1 MKKVMK
7 MTNILKQFSF
17 ELPTRIEYGV
27 GIVSKLADEI
37 KKLGAQKVSIIT
49 DPGIIKAG
57 LLGKIKSILNEER
70 ISYNIFDGVDP
81 NPKDRNVERGA
92 QVVRSF
98 GADAM
103 VAIGGGSVIDC
114 AKAIG
119 VLVSHDGKR
128 IKDFEGK
135 TAVKKPILPFI
146 AIPTTAG
153 TGSEVTFSAVI
164 TDTENNYK
172 MTVRSPFMAAKVAL
186 LDPKLTVTVPPHI
199 TASTGMDAL
208 THAIEAYTVKV
219 SEPVSDALALYA
231 VELITHNLA
240 RAVKGGGDIEARACM
255 LVGSLL
261 AGVAFSHSD
270 VGSVHCMAEALGG
283 MYDAPHGICNA
294 VLLPYVMEYNVEFC
308 IEKYARIAKAMGE
321 TFETSREGAMKAV
334 ERIKKLA
341 TEVGL
346 PSFKSL
352 GVKEEDLEKLAD
364 MAAKN
369 ISTDSNPREMSK
381 EDYLVLFKKALAD

>member
-1 MKKVMK
+1 
-7 MTNILKQFSF
+7 MTNILREFSF

-27 GIVSKLADEI
+27 GVISKLGDELRLL
-37 KKLGAQKVSIIT
+37 KAQKVAIIT

-57 LLGKIKSILNEER
+57 LLDKITSILKEEKLL
-70 ISYNIFDGVDP
+70 YNVFDGVDP

-135 TAVKKPILPFI
+135 TAVKKQILPFI

-231 VELITHNLA
+231 IELISNNLVN
-240 RAVKGGGDIEARACM
+240 AVKNGEDIEARACM

-261 AGVAFSHSD
+261 AGIAFSHSD

-283 MYDAPHGICNA
+283 VYDAPHGICNA

-308 IEKYARIAKAMGE
+308 LEKYSRIAQAMGE
-321 TFETSREGAMKAV
+321 VFYTIEEGAMKAV
-334 ERIKKLA
+334 ERVKELA
-341 TEVGL
+341 VDVGL

-369 ISTDSNPREMSK
+369 ISTESNPREMTK
-381 EDYLVLFKKALAD
+381 EDYLTLFRRAMAD

>member
-1 MKKVMK
+1 
-7 MTNILKQFSF
+7 MTNITEEFSF

-27 GIVSKLADEI
+27 GVASKLGEEVRLL
-37 KKLGAQKVSIIT
+37 KAQKVSLIT

-57 LLGKIKSILNEER
+57 LLDKITSILKEEKLL
-70 ISYNIFDGVDP
+70 YNVFDGVDP

-98 GADAM
+98 EADAM
-103 VAIGGGSVIDC
+103 VAVGGGSVIDC

-146 AIPTTAG
+146 AVPTTAG

-219 SEPVSDALALYA
+219 SEPISDALALYA
-231 VELITHNLA
+231 IELITNNLVN
-240 RAVKGGGDIEARACM
+240 AVKNGENINARACM

-261 AGVAFSHSD
+261 AGMAFSHSD

-283 MYDAPHGICNA
+283 VYDAPHGVCNA
-294 VLLPYVMEYNVEFC
+294 VLLPYVMEYNAEFC
-308 IEKYARIAKAMGE
+308 LERYARIAQAMGE
-321 TFETSREGAMKAV
+321 IFDTMEEGAMKAV
-334 ERIKKLA
+334 ERVKKLSVD
-341 TEVGL
+341 VGL

-352 GVKEEDLEKLAD
+352 RVKEEDLEKLAD

-369 ISTDSNPREMSK
+369 ISTKSNPREMTK
-381 EDYLVLFKKALAD
+381 DDYLTLFKRALAD

>member
-1 MKKVMK
+1 
-7 MTNILKQFSF
+7 MTNILRQFSF

-27 GIVSKLADEI
+27 GVISKLGDELRLL
-37 KKLGAQKVSIIT
+37 KAQKVAIIT

-57 LLGKIKSILNEER
+57 LLDKITSILKEEKLL
-70 ISYNIFDGVDP
+70 YNVFDGVDP

-119 VLVSHDGKR
+119 VLVSHDGMR

-135 TAVKKPILPFI
+135 TAVKKQILPFI

-231 VELITHNLA
+231 IELISNNLVN
-240 RAVKGGGDIEARACM
+240 AVKNGEDIEARACM

-261 AGVAFSHSD
+261 AGIAFSHSD

-283 MYDAPHGICNA
+283 VYDAPHGICNA

-369 ISTDSNPREMSK
+369 ISTESNPREMTK
-381 EDYLVLFKKALAD
+381 EDYLTLFRRAMAD

>member
-1 MKKVMK
+1 
-7 MTNILKQFSF
+7 MTNILRQFSF

-27 GIVSKLADEI
+27 GVISKLGDELRLL
-37 KKLGAQKVSIIT
+37 KAQKVAIIT

-57 LLGKIKSILNEER
+57 LLDKITSILKEEKLL
-70 ISYNIFDGVDP
+70 YNVFDGVDP

-119 VLVSHDGKR
+119 VLVSHDGMR

-135 TAVKKPILPFI
+135 TAVKKQILPFI

-231 VELITHNLA
+231 IELISNNLVN
-240 RAVKGGGDIEARACM
+240 AVKNGEDIEARACM

-261 AGVAFSHSD
+261 AGIAFSHSD

-283 MYDAPHGICNA
+283 VYDAPHGICNA

-308 IEKYARIAKAMGE
+308 LEKYARIAKAMGE

-341 TEVGL
+341 TEVDL

-364 MAAKN
+364 MAAGN
-369 ISTDSNPREMSK
+369 ISTDSNPREMNK
-381 EDYLVLFKKALAD
+381 QDYLILFKKALAD

>member
-1 MKKVMK
+1 
-7 MTNILKQFSF
+7 MTNILRQFSF

-27 GIVSKLADEI
+27 GVISKLGDELRLL
-37 KKLGAQKVSIIT
+37 KAQKVAIIT

-57 LLGKIKSILNEER
+57 LLDKITSILKEEKLL
-70 ISYNIFDGVDP
+70 YNVFDGVDP
-81 NPKDRNVERGA
+81 NPKDQNVERGA

-103 VAIGGGSVIDC
+103 VAISGGSVIDC

-135 TAVKKPILPFI
+135 TAVKKQILPFI

-231 VELITHNLA
+231 IELISNNLVN
-240 RAVKGGGDIEARACM
+240 AVKNGEDIEARACM

-261 AGVAFSHSD
+261 AGIAFSHSD

-283 MYDAPHGICNA
+283 VYDAPHGICNA

-308 IEKYARIAKAMGE
+308 LEKYSRIAQAMGE
-321 TFETSREGAMKAV
+321 VFYTIEEGAMKAV
-334 ERIKKLA
+334 ERVKELA
-341 TEVGL
+341 VDVGL

-369 ISTDSNPREMSK
+369 ISTESNPREMTK
-381 EDYLVLFKKALAD
+381 EDYLTLFRRAMAD

>member
-1 MKKVMK
+1 MK

-27 GIVSKLADEI
+27 GVISKLGNELRLL
-37 KKLGAQKVSIIT
+37 KAQKVAIIT

-57 LLGKIKSILNEER
+57 LLDKITSILKEEKLL
-70 ISYNIFDGVDP
+70 YNVFDGVDP
-81 NPKDRNVERGA
+81 NPKDRNVESGA
-92 QVVRSF
+92 RAVRSF
-98 GADAM
+98 KADAM

-119 VLVSHDGKR
+119 VLVSHGGER
-128 IKDFEGK
+128 IKDFEGRTK
-135 TAVKKPILPFI
+135 VKKLILPFV
-146 AIPTTAG
+146 AVPTTAG

-172 MTVRSPFMAAKVAL
+172 MTVRSPYMAAKVAM
-186 LDPKLTVTVPPHI
+186 LDPELTVTVPPHI

-283 MYDAPHGICNA
+283 MYDAPHGVCNA
-294 VLLPYVMEYNVEFC
+294 VLLPYVMEYNAEFC
-308 IEKYARIAKAMGE
+308 VEKYARIAKAMGE
-321 TFETSREGAMKAV
+321 TFETSQEGAMKAV
-334 ERIKKLA
+334 ERVKKLA
-341 TEVGL
+341 KEVDL

-352 GVKEEDLEKLAD
+352 GVKESDLETLAD
-364 MAAKN
+364 MAARN

>member
-1 MKKVMK
+1 
-7 MTNILKQFSF
+7 MTNILRQFSF

-27 GIVSKLADEI
+27 GVISKLGDELRLL
-37 KKLGAQKVSIIT
+37 KAQKVAIIT

-57 LLGKIKSILNEER
+57 LLDKITSILKEEKLL
-70 ISYNIFDGVDP
+70 YNVFDGVDP

-98 GADAM
+98 DADAM

-135 TAVKKPILPFI
+135 TAVKKQILPFI

-219 SEPVSDALALYA
+219 SEPISDALALYA
-231 VELITHNLA
+231 IELISNNLVN
-240 RAVKGGGDIEARACM
+240 AVKNGEDIEARACM

-261 AGVAFSHSD
+261 AGIAFSHSD

-283 MYDAPHGICNA
+283 VYDAPHGICNA

-308 IEKYARIAKAMGE
+308 LEKYSRIAQAMGE
-321 TFETSREGAMKAV
+321 VFYTIEEGAMKAV
-334 ERIKKLA
+334 ERVKELA
-341 TEVGL
+341 VDVGL

-369 ISTDSNPREMSK
+369 ISTESNPREMTK
-381 EDYLVLFKKALAD
+381 EDYLTLFRRAMAD

>member
-1 MKKVMK
+1 
-7 MTNILKQFSF
+7 MTNILRQFSF

-27 GIVSKLADEI
+27 GVASKLGEEVRLL
-37 KKLGAQKVSIIT
+37 KAQKVSLIT

-57 LLGKIKSILNEER
+57 LLDKITSILKEEKLL
-70 ISYNIFDGVDP
+70 YNVFDGVDP

-98 GADAM
+98 EADAM
-103 VAIGGGSVIDC
+103 VAVGGGSVIDC

-146 AIPTTAG
+146 AVPTTAG

-164 TDTENNYK
+164 TDRENNYK

-219 SEPVSDALALYA
+219 SEPISDALALYA
-231 VELITHNLA
+231 IELITNNLVN
-240 RAVKGGGDIEARACM
+240 AVKNGENINARACM

-261 AGVAFSHSD
+261 AGMAFSHSD

-283 MYDAPHGICNA
+283 VYDAPHGVCNA
-294 VLLPYVMEYNVEFC
+294 VLLPYVMEYNAEFC
-308 IEKYARIAKAMGE
+308 LEKYARIAQAMGE
-321 TFETSREGAMKAV
+321 IFDTMEEGAMKAV
-334 ERIKKLA
+334 ERVKKLSVD
-341 TEVGL
+341 VGL

-369 ISTDSNPREMSK
+369 ISTKSNPREMSK

>member
-1 MKKVMK
+1 
-7 MTNILKQFSF
+7 MTNILRQFSF

-27 GIVSKLADEI
+27 GVISKLGDELRLL
-37 KKLGAQKVSIIT
+37 KAQKVAIIT

-57 LLGKIKSILNEER
+57 LLDKITSILKEEKLL
-70 ISYNIFDGVDP
+70 YNVFDGVDP
-81 NPKDRNVERGA
+81 NPKDRNVESGA

-119 VLVSHDGKR
+119 VLVSHDGMR

-135 TAVKKPILPFI
+135 TAVKKQILPFI

-231 VELITHNLA
+231 IELISNNLVN
-240 RAVKGGGDIEARACM
+240 AVKNGEDIEARACM

-261 AGVAFSHSD
+261 AGIAFSHSD

-283 MYDAPHGICNA
+283 VYDAPHGICNA

-308 IEKYARIAKAMGE
+308 LEKYSRIAQAMGE
-321 TFETSREGAMKAV
+321 VFYTIEEGAMKAV
-334 ERIKKLA
+334 ERVKELA
-341 TEVGL
+341 VDVGL

-369 ISTDSNPREMSK
+369 ISTESNPREMTK
-381 EDYLVLFKKALAD
+381 EDYLTLFRRAMAD

>member
-1 MKKVMK
+1 
-7 MTNILKQFSF
+7 MTNITEEFSF

-27 GIVSKLADEI
+27 GVASKLGEEVRLL
-37 KKLGAQKVSIIT
+37 KAQKVSLIT

-57 LLGKIKSILNEER
+57 LLDKITSILKEEKLL
-70 ISYNIFDGVDP
+70 YNVFDGVDP

-98 GADAM
+98 EADAM
-103 VAIGGGSVIDC
+103 VAVGGGSVIDC

-146 AIPTTAG
+146 AVPTTAG

-164 TDTENNYK
+164 TDRENNYK

-219 SEPVSDALALYA
+219 SEPISDALALYA
-231 VELITHNLA
+231 IELITNNLVN
-240 RAVKGGGDIEARACM
+240 AVKNGENINARACM

-261 AGVAFSHSD
+261 AGMAFSHSD

-283 MYDAPHGICNA
+283 VYDAPHGVCNA
-294 VLLPYVMEYNVEFC
+294 VLLPYVMEYNAEFC
-308 IEKYARIAKAMGE
+308 LERYARIAQAMGE
-321 TFETSREGAMKAV
+321 IFDTMEEGAMKAV
-334 ERIKKLA
+334 ERVKKLSVD
-341 TEVGL
+341 VGL

-369 ISTDSNPREMSK
+369 ISTKSNPREMSK

>member
-1 MKKVMK
+1 V
-7 MTNILKQFSF
+7 TNILRQFSF

-27 GIVSKLADEI
+27 GVASKLGEEVRLL
-37 KKLGAQKVSIIT
+37 KAQKVSLIT

-57 LLGKIKSILNEER
+57 LLDKITSILKEEKLL
-70 ISYNIFDGVDP
+70 YNVFDGVDP

-98 GADAM
+98 EADAM
-103 VAIGGGSVIDC
+103 VAVGGGSVIDC

-146 AIPTTAG
+146 AVPTTAG

-164 TDTENNYK
+164 TDRENNYK

-219 SEPVSDALALYA
+219 SEPISDALALYA
-231 VELITHNLA
+231 IELITNNLVN
-240 RAVKGGGDIEARACM
+240 AVKNGENINARACM

-261 AGVAFSHSD
+261 AGMAFSHSD

-283 MYDAPHGICNA
+283 VYDAPHGVCNA
-294 VLLPYVMEYNVEFC
+294 VLLPYVMEYNAEFC
-308 IEKYARIAKAMGE
+308 LERYARIAQAMGE
-321 TFETSREGAMKAV
+321 IFDTMEEGAMKAV
-334 ERIKKLA
+334 ERVKKLSVD
-341 TEVGL
+341 VGL

-369 ISTDSNPREMSK
+369 ISTKSNPREMSK

>member
-1 MKKVMK
+1 
-7 MTNILKQFSF
+7 MTNILRQFSF

-27 GIVSKLADEI
+27 GVISKLGDELRLL
-37 KKLGAQKVSIIT
+37 KAQKVAIIT

-57 LLGKIKSILNEER
+57 LLDKITSILKEEKLL
-70 ISYNIFDGVDP
+70 YNVFDGVDP

-98 GADAM
+98 DADAM

-135 TAVKKPILPFI
+135 TAVKKQILPFI

-231 VELITHNLA
+231 IELISNNLVN
-240 RAVKGGGDIEARACM
+240 AVKNGEDIEARACM

-261 AGVAFSHSD
+261 AGIAFSHSD

-283 MYDAPHGICNA
+283 VYDAPHGICNA

-308 IEKYARIAKAMGE
+308 LEKYSRIAQAMGE
-321 TFETSREGAMKAV
+321 VFYTIEEGAMKAV
-334 ERIKKLA
+334 ERVKELA
-341 TEVGL
+341 VDVGL

-369 ISTDSNPREMSK
+369 ISTESNPREMTK
-381 EDYLVLFKKALAD
+381 EDYLTLFRRAMAD

>member
-1 MKKVMK
+1 
-7 MTNILKQFSF
+7 MTNILRQFSF

-27 GIVSKLADEI
+27 GVASKLGEEVRLL
-37 KKLGAQKVSIIT
+37 KAQKVSLIT

-57 LLGKIKSILNEER
+57 LLDKITSILKEEKLL
-70 ISYNIFDGVDP
+70 YNVFDGVDP

-98 GADAM
+98 EADAM
-103 VAIGGGSVIDC
+103 VAVGGGSVIDC

-146 AIPTTAG
+146 AVPTTAG

-164 TDTENNYK
+164 TDRENNYK

-219 SEPVSDALALYA
+219 SEPISDALALYA
-231 VELITHNLA
+231 IELITNNLVN
-240 RAVKGGGDIEARACM
+240 AVKNGENINARACM

-261 AGVAFSHSD
+261 AGMAFSHSD

-283 MYDAPHGICNA
+283 VYDAPHGVCNA
-294 VLLPYVMEYNVEFC
+294 VLLPYVMEYNAEFC
-308 IEKYARIAKAMGE
+308 LERYARIAQAMGE
-321 TFETSREGAMKAV
+321 IFDTMEEGAMKAV
-334 ERIKKLA
+334 ERVKKLSVD
-341 TEVGL
+341 VGL

-369 ISTDSNPREMSK
+369 ISTKSNPREMSK

>member
-1 MKKVMK
+1 
-7 MTNILKQFSF
+7 MTNILRQFSF

-27 GIVSKLADEI
+27 GVASKLGEEVRLL
-37 KKLGAQKVSIIT
+37 KAQKVSLIT

-57 LLGKIKSILNEER
+57 LLDKITSILKEEKLL
-70 ISYNIFDGVDP
+70 YNVFDGVDP

-98 GADAM
+98 EADAM
-103 VAIGGGSVIDC
+103 VAVGGGSVIDC

-146 AIPTTAG
+146 AVPTTAG

-219 SEPVSDALALYA
+219 SEPISDALALYA
-231 VELITHNLA
+231 IELITNNLVN
-240 RAVKGGGDIEARACM
+240 AVKNGENINARACM

-261 AGVAFSHSD
+261 AGMAFSHSD

-283 MYDAPHGICNA
+283 VYDAPHGVCNA
-294 VLLPYVMEYNVEFC
+294 VLLPYVIEYNAEFC
-308 IEKYARIAKAMGE
+308 LERYARIAQAMGE
-321 TFETSREGAMKAV
+321 IFDTMEEGAMKAV
-334 ERIKKLA
+334 ERVKKLSVD
-341 TEVGL
+341 VGL

-369 ISTDSNPREMSK
+369 ISTKSNPREMTK
-381 EDYLVLFKKALAD
+381 DDYLTLFKRALAD

>member
-1 MKKVMK
+1 
-7 MTNILKQFSF
+7 MTNITEEFSF

-27 GIVSKLADEI
+27 GVASKLGEEVRLL
-37 KKLGAQKVSIIT
+37 KAQKVSLIT

-57 LLGKIKSILNEER
+57 LLDKITSILKEEKLL
-70 ISYNIFDGVDP
+70 YNVFDGVDP

-98 GADAM
+98 EADAM
-103 VAIGGGSVIDC
+103 VAVGGGSVIDC

-146 AIPTTAG
+146 AVPTTAG

-219 SEPVSDALALYA
+219 SEPISDALALYA
-231 VELITHNLA
+231 IELITNNLVN
-240 RAVKGGGDIEARACM
+240 AVKNGENINARACM

-261 AGVAFSHSD
+261 AGMAFSHSD

-283 MYDAPHGICNA
+283 VYDAPHGVCNA
-294 VLLPYVMEYNVEFC
+294 VLLPYVMEYNAEFC
-308 IEKYARIAKAMGE
+308 LEKYARIAQAMGE
-321 TFETSREGAMKAV
+321 IFDTMEEGAMKAV
-334 ERIKKLA
+334 ERVKKLSVD
-341 TEVGL
+341 VGL

-352 GVKEEDLEKLAD
+352 RVKEEDLEKLAD

-369 ISTDSNPREMSK
+369 ISTKSNPREMTK
-381 EDYLVLFKKALAD
+381 DDYLTLFKRALAD

>member
-1 MKKVMK
+1 
-7 MTNILKQFSF
+7 MTNILRQFSF

-27 GIVSKLADEI
+27 GVISKLGDELRLL
-37 KKLGAQKVSIIT
+37 KAQKVAIIT

-57 LLGKIKSILNEER
+57 LLDKITSILKEEKLL
-70 ISYNIFDGVDP
+70 YNVFDGVDP

-103 VAIGGGSVIDC
+103 VAFGGGSVIDC

-119 VLVSHDGKR
+119 VLVSHDGMR

-135 TAVKKPILPFI
+135 TAVKKQILPFI

-231 VELITHNLA
+231 IELISNNLVN
-240 RAVKGGGDIEARACM
+240 AVKNGEDIEARACM

-261 AGVAFSHSD
+261 AGIAFSHSD

-283 MYDAPHGICNA
+283 VYDAPHGICNA

-308 IEKYARIAKAMGE
+308 LEKYSRIAQAMGE
-321 TFETSREGAMKAV
+321 VFYTIEEGAMKAV
-334 ERIKKLA
+334 ERVKELA
-341 TEVGL
+341 VDVGL

-369 ISTDSNPREMSK
+369 ISTESNPREMTK
-381 EDYLVLFKKALAD
+381 EDYLTLFRRAMAD

>member
-1 MKKVMK
+1 
-7 MTNILKQFSF
+7 MTNILRQFSF

-27 GIVSKLADEI
+27 GVASKLGEEVRLL
-37 KKLGAQKVSIIT
+37 KAQKVSLIT

-57 LLGKIKSILNEER
+57 LLDKITSILKEEKLL
-70 ISYNIFDGVDP
+70 YNVFDGVDP

-98 GADAM
+98 EADAM
-103 VAIGGGSVIDC
+103 VAVGGGSVIDC

-164 TDTENNYK
+164 TDRENNYK

-219 SEPVSDALALYA
+219 SEPISDALALYA
-231 VELITHNLA
+231 IELITNNLVN
-240 RAVKGGGDIEARACM
+240 AVKNGENINARACM

-261 AGVAFSHSD
+261 AGMAFSHSD

-283 MYDAPHGICNA
+283 VYDAPHGVCNA
-294 VLLPYVMEYNVEFC
+294 VLLPYVMEYNAEFC
-308 IEKYARIAKAMGE
+308 LERYARIAQAMGE
-321 TFETSREGAMKAV
+321 IFDTMEEGAMKAV
-334 ERIKKLA
+334 ERVKKLSVD
-341 TEVGL
+341 VGL

-369 ISTDSNPREMSK
+369 ISTKSNPREMSK

>member
-1 MKKVMK
+1 
-7 MTNILKQFSF
+7 MTNILRQFSF

-27 GIVSKLADEI
+27 GVASKLGEEVRLL
-37 KKLGAQKVSIIT
+37 KAQKVSLIT

-57 LLGKIKSILNEER
+57 LLDKITSILKEEKLL
-70 ISYNIFDGVDP
+70 YNVFDGVDP

-98 GADAM
+98 EADAM
-103 VAIGGGSVIDC
+103 VAVGGGSVIDC

-146 AIPTTAG
+146 AVPTTAG

-219 SEPVSDALALYA
+219 SEPISDALALYA
-231 VELITHNLA
+231 IELITNNLVN
-240 RAVKGGGDIEARACM
+240 AVKNGENINARACM

-261 AGVAFSHSD
+261 AGMAFSHSD

-283 MYDAPHGICNA
+283 VYDAPHGVCNA
-294 VLLPYVMEYNVEFC
+294 VLLPYVMEYNAEFC
-308 IEKYARIAKAMGE
+308 LERYARIAQAMGE
-321 TFETSREGAMKAV
+321 IFDTMEEGAMKAV
-334 ERIKKLA
+334 ERVKKLSVD
-341 TEVGL
+341 VGL

-352 GVKEEDLEKLAD
+352 RVKEEDLEKLAD

-369 ISTDSNPREMSK
+369 ISTKSNPREMSK

>member
-1 MKKVMK
+1 
-7 MTNILKQFSF
+7 MTNILRQFSF

-27 GIVSKLADEI
+27 GVISKLGDELRLL
-37 KKLGAQKVSIIT
+37 KAQKVAIIT

-57 LLGKIKSILNEER
+57 LLDKITSILKEEKLL
-70 ISYNIFDGVDP
+70 YNVFDGVDP

-103 VAIGGGSVIDC
+103 VAISGGSVIDC

-135 TAVKKPILPFI
+135 TAVKKQILPFI

-231 VELITHNLA
+231 IELISNNLVN
-240 RAVKGGGDIEARACM
+240 AVKNGEDIEARACM

-261 AGVAFSHSD
+261 AGIAFSHSD

-283 MYDAPHGICNA
+283 VYDAPHGICNA

-308 IEKYARIAKAMGE
+308 LEKYARIAKAMGE

-341 TEVGL
+341 TEVDL

-364 MAAKN
+364 MAAGN
-369 ISTDSNPREMSK
+369 ISTDSNPREMNK
-381 EDYLVLFKKALAD
+381 QDYLILFKKALAD

>member
-1 MKKVMK
+1 V
-7 MTNILKQFSF
+7 TNILREFSF

-27 GIVSKLADEI
+27 GVISKLGDELRLL
-37 KKLGAQKVSIIT
+37 KAQKVAIIT

-57 LLGKIKSILNEER
+57 LLDKITSILKEEKLL
-70 ISYNIFDGVDP
+70 YNVFDGVDP

-98 GADAM
+98 DADAM

-135 TAVKKPILPFI
+135 TAVKKQILPFI

-231 VELITHNLA
+231 IELISNNLVN
-240 RAVKGGGDIEARACM
+240 AVKNGEDIEARACM

-261 AGVAFSHSD
+261 AGIAFSHSD

-283 MYDAPHGICNA
+283 VYDAPHGICNA

-369 ISTDSNPREMSK
+369 ISTESNPREMTK
-381 EDYLVLFKKALAD
+381 EDYLTLFRRAMAD

>member
-1 MKKVMK
+1 V
-7 MTNILKQFSF
+7 TNILRQFSF
-17 ELPTRIEYGV
+17 ELPTRIEYGGGV
-27 GIVSKLADEI
+27 ISKLGDELRLL
-37 KKLGAQKVSIIT
+37 KAQKVAIIT

-57 LLGKIKSILNEER
+57 LLDKITSILKEEKLL
-70 ISYNIFDGVDP
+70 YNVFDGVDP

-135 TAVKKPILPFI
+135 TAVKKQILPFI

-231 VELITHNLA
+231 IELISNNLVN
-240 RAVKGGGDIEARACM
+240 AVKNGEDIEARACM

-261 AGVAFSHSD
+261 AGIAFSHSD

-283 MYDAPHGICNA
+283 VYDAPHGICNA

-308 IEKYARIAKAMGE
+308 LEKYSRIAQAMGE
-321 TFETSREGAMKAV
+321 VFYTIEEGAMKAV
-334 ERIKKLA
+334 ERVKELA
-341 TEVGL
+341 VDVGL

-369 ISTDSNPREMSK
+369 ISTESNPREMTK
-381 EDYLVLFKKALAD
+381 EDYLTLFRRAMAD

>member
-1 MKKVMK
+1 
-7 MTNILKQFSF
+7 MTNITEEFSF

-27 GIVSKLADEI
+27 GVASKLGEEVRLL
-37 KKLGAQKVSIIT
+37 KAQKVSLIT

-57 LLGKIKSILNEER
+57 LLDKITSILKEEKLL
-70 ISYNIFDGVDP
+70 YNVFDGVDP

-98 GADAM
+98 EADAM
-103 VAIGGGSVIDC
+103 VAVGGGSVIDC

-146 AIPTTAG
+146 AVPTTAG

-219 SEPVSDALALYA
+219 SEPISDALALYA
-231 VELITHNLA
+231 IELITNNLVN
-240 RAVKGGGDIEARACM
+240 AVKNGENINARACM

-261 AGVAFSHSD
+261 AGMAFSHSD

-283 MYDAPHGICNA
+283 VYDAPHGVCNA
-294 VLLPYVMEYNVEFC
+294 VLLPYVMEYNAEFC
-308 IEKYARIAKAMGE
+308 LEKYARIAQAMGE
-321 TFETSREGAMKAV
+321 IFDTMEEGAMKAV
-334 ERIKKLA
+334 ERVKKLSVD
-341 TEVGL
+341 VGL

-369 ISTDSNPREMSK
+369 ISTKSNPREMSK

>member
-1 MKKVMK
+1 V
-7 MTNILKQFSF
+7 TNILRQFSF

-27 GIVSKLADEI
+27 GVASKLGEEVRLL
-37 KKLGAQKVSIIT
+37 KAQKVSLIT

-57 LLGKIKSILNEER
+57 LLDKITSILKEEKLL
-70 ISYNIFDGVDP
+70 YNVFDGVDP

-98 GADAM
+98 EADAM
-103 VAIGGGSVIDC
+103 VAVGGGSVIDC

-146 AIPTTAG
+146 AVPTTAG

-219 SEPVSDALALYA
+219 SEPISDALALYA
-231 VELITHNLA
+231 IELITNNLVN
-240 RAVKGGGDIEARACM
+240 AVKNGENINARACM

-261 AGVAFSHSD
+261 AGMAFSHSD

-283 MYDAPHGICNA
+283 VYDAPHGVCNA
-294 VLLPYVMEYNVEFC
+294 VLLPYVMEYNAEFC
-308 IEKYARIAKAMGE
+308 LERYARIAQAMGE
-321 TFETSREGAMKAV
+321 IFDTMEEGAMKAV
-334 ERIKKLA
+334 ERVKKLSVD
-341 TEVGL
+341 VGL

-369 ISTDSNPREMSK
+369 ISTKSNPREMSK

>member
-1 MKKVMK
+1 V
-7 MTNILKQFSF
+7 TNILREFSF

-27 GIVSKLADEI
+27 GVTSKLGEELRLL
-37 KKLGAQKVSIIT
+37 KAQKVAIIT

-57 LLGKIKSILNEER
+57 LLDKITSILKEEKLL
-70 ISYNIFDGVDP
+70 YNVFDGVDP

-135 TAVKKPILPFI
+135 TAVKKQILPFI

-231 VELITHNLA
+231 IELISNNLVN
-240 RAVKGGGDIEARACM
+240 AVKNGEDIEARACM

-261 AGVAFSHSD
+261 AGMAFSHSD

-283 MYDAPHGICNA
+283 VYDAPHGMCNA
-294 VLLPYVMEYNVEFC
+294 VLLPYVMEYNAEFC
-308 IEKYARIAKAMGE
+308 LEKYARIAQAMGE
-321 TFETSREGAMKAV
+321 IFDTIEEGAMKAV
-334 ERIKKLA
+334 ERVKELA
-341 TEVGL
+341 VDVGL

-369 ISTDSNPREMSK
+369 ISTESNPREMTK
-381 EDYLVLFKKALAD
+381 EDYLTLFRRAMAD

>member
-1 MKKVMK
+1 
-7 MTNILKQFSF
+7 MTNILRQFSF

-27 GIVSKLADEI
+27 GVISKLGDELRLL
-37 KKLGAQKVSIIT
+37 KAQKVAIIT

-57 LLGKIKSILNEER
+57 LLDKITSILKEEKLL
-70 ISYNIFDGVDP
+70 YNVFDGVDP

-98 GADAM
+98 GAAAM
-103 VAIGGGSVIDC
+103 VALGGGSVIDC

-135 TAVKKPILPFI
+135 TAVKKQILPFI

-231 VELITHNLA
+231 IELISNNLVN
-240 RAVKGGGDIEARACM
+240 AVKNGEDIEARACM

-261 AGVAFSHSD
+261 AGIAFSHSD

-283 MYDAPHGICNA
+283 VYDAPHGICNA

-369 ISTDSNPREMSK
+369 ISTESNPREMTK
-381 EDYLVLFKKALAD
+381 EDYLTLFRRAMAD

>member
-1 MKKVMK
+1 
-7 MTNILKQFSF
+7 MTNILRQFSF

-27 GIVSKLADEI
+27 GVISKLGDELRLL
-37 KKLGAQKVSIIT
+37 KAQKVAIIT

-57 LLGKIKSILNEER
+57 LLDKITSILKEEKLL
-70 ISYNIFDGVDP
+70 YNVFDGVDP

-103 VAIGGGSVIDC
+103 VAISGGSVIDC

-135 TAVKKPILPFI
+135 TAVKKQILPFI

-231 VELITHNLA
+231 IELISNNLVN
-240 RAVKGGGDIEARACM
+240 AVKNGEDIEARACM

-261 AGVAFSHSD
+261 AGIAFSHSD

-283 MYDAPHGICNA
+283 VYDAPHGICNA

-308 IEKYARIAKAMGE
+308 LEKYSRIAQAMGE
-321 TFETSREGAMKAV
+321 VFYTIEEGAMKAV
-334 ERIKKLA
+334 ERVKELA
-341 TEVGL
+341 VDVGL

-364 MAAKN
+364 MAAGN
-369 ISTDSNPREMSK
+369 ISTDSNPREMNK
-381 EDYLVLFKKALAD
+381 QDYLILFKKALAD

>member
-1 MKKVMK
+1 
-7 MTNILKQFSF
+7 MTNILRQFSF

-27 GIVSKLADEI
+27 GVISKLGDELRLL
-37 KKLGAQKVSIIT
+37 KAQKVAIIT

-57 LLGKIKSILNEER
+57 LLDKITSILKEEKLL
-70 ISYNIFDGVDP
+70 YNVFDGVDP

-103 VAIGGGSVIDC
+103 VAISGGSVIDC

-135 TAVKKPILPFI
+135 TAVKKQILPFI

-231 VELITHNLA
+231 IELISNNLVN
-240 RAVKGGGDIEARACM
+240 AVKNGEDIEARACM

-261 AGVAFSHSD
+261 AGIAFSHSD

-283 MYDAPHGICNA
+283 VYDAPHGICNA

-369 ISTDSNPREMSK
+369 ISTESNPREMTK
-381 EDYLVLFKKALAD
+381 EDYLTLFRRAMAD

>member
-1 MKKVMK
+1 
-7 MTNILKQFSF
+7 MTNILRQFSF

-27 GIVSKLADEI
+27 GVISKLGDELRLL
-37 KKLGAQKVSIIT
+37 KAQKVAIIT

-57 LLGKIKSILNEER
+57 LLDKITSILKEEKLL
-70 ISYNIFDGVDP
+70 YNVFDGVDP

-135 TAVKKPILPFI
+135 TAVKKQILPFI

-231 VELITHNLA
+231 IELISNNLVN
-240 RAVKGGGDIEARACM
+240 AVKNGEDIEARACM

-261 AGVAFSHSD
+261 AGIAFSHSD

-283 MYDAPHGICNA
+283 VYDAPHGICNA

-308 IEKYARIAKAMGE
+308 LEKYSRIAQAMGE
-321 TFETSREGAMKAV
+321 VFYTIEEGAMKAV
-334 ERIKKLA
+334 ERVKELA
-341 TEVGL
+341 VDVGL

-369 ISTDSNPREMSK
+369 ISTESNPREMTK
-381 EDYLVLFKKALAD
+381 EDYLTLFRRAMAD

>member
-1 MKKVMK
+1 
-7 MTNILKQFSF
+7 MTNITEEFSF

-27 GIVSKLADEI
+27 GVASKLGEEVRLL
-37 KKLGAQKVSIIT
+37 KAQKVSLIT

-57 LLGKIKSILNEER
+57 LLDKITSILKEEKLL
-70 ISYNIFDGVDP
+70 YNVFDGVDP

-98 GADAM
+98 EADAM
-103 VAIGGGSVIDC
+103 VAVGGGSVIDC

-146 AIPTTAG
+146 AVPTTAG

-164 TDTENNYK
+164 TDRENNYK
-172 MTVRSPFMAAKVAL
+172 MTVRSPFMAAKIAL
-186 LDPKLTVTVPPHI
+186 LDPKLTGTVPPHI

-219 SEPVSDALALYA
+219 SEPISDALALYA
-231 VELITHNLA
+231 IELITNNLVN
-240 RAVKGGGDIEARACM
+240 AVKNGENINARACM

-261 AGVAFSHSD
+261 AGMAFSHSD

-283 MYDAPHGICNA
+283 VYDAPHGVCNA
-294 VLLPYVMEYNVEFC
+294 VLLPYVMEYNAEFC
-308 IEKYARIAKAMGE
+308 LERYARIAQAMGE
-321 TFETSREGAMKAV
+321 IFDTMEEGAMKAV
-334 ERIKKLA
+334 ERVKKLSVD
-341 TEVGL
+341 VGL

-369 ISTDSNPREMSK
+369 ISTKSNPREMSK

>member
-1 MKKVMK
+1 V
-7 MTNILKQFSF
+7 TNILRQFSF

-27 GIVSKLADEI
+27 GVISKLGDELRLL
-37 KKLGAQKVSIIT
+37 KAQKVAIIT

-57 LLGKIKSILNEER
+57 LLDKITSILKEEKLL
-70 ISYNIFDGVDP
+70 YNVFDGVDP

-135 TAVKKPILPFI
+135 TAVKKQILPFI

-231 VELITHNLA
+231 IELISNNLVN
-240 RAVKGGGDIEARACM
+240 AVKNGEDIEARACM

-261 AGVAFSHSD
+261 AGIAFSHSD

-283 MYDAPHGICNA
+283 VYDAPHGICNA

-308 IEKYARIAKAMGE
+308 LEKYSRIAQAMGE
-321 TFETSREGAMKAV
+321 VFYTIEEGAMKAV
-334 ERIKKLA
+334 ERVKELA
-341 TEVGL
+341 VDVGL

-369 ISTDSNPREMSK
+369 ISTESNPREMTK
-381 EDYLVLFKKALAD
+381 EDYLTLFRRAMAD

>member
-1 MKKVMK
+1 
-7 MTNILKQFSF
+7 
-17 ELPTRIEYGV
+17 
-27 GIVSKLADEI
+27 
-37 KKLGAQKVSIIT
+37 
-49 DPGIIKAG
+49 
-57 LLGKIKSILNEER
+57 
-70 ISYNIFDGVDP
+70 
-81 NPKDRNVERGA
+81 
-92 QVVRSF
+92 
-98 GADAM
+98 
-103 VAIGGGSVIDC
+103 
-114 AKAIG
+114 
-119 VLVSHDGKR
+119 
-128 IKDFEGK
+128 
-135 TAVKKPILPFI
+135 
-146 AIPTTAG
+146 
-153 TGSEVTFSAVI
+153 
-164 TDTENNYK
+164 
-172 MTVRSPFMAAKVAL
+172 MAANVAL

-231 VELITHNLA
+231 IELISNNLVN
-240 RAVKGGGDIEARACM
+240 AVKNGEDIEARACM

-261 AGVAFSHSD
+261 AGIAFSHSD

-283 MYDAPHGICNA
+283 VYDAPHGICNA

-369 ISTDSNPREMSK
+369 ISTESNPREMTK
-381 EDYLVLFKKALAD
+381 EDYLTLFRRAMAD

>member
-1 MKKVMK
+1 
-7 MTNILKQFSF
+7 MTNILREFSF

-27 GIVSKLADEI
+27 GVISKLGDELRLL
-37 KKLGAQKVSIIT
+37 KAQKVAIIT

-57 LLGKIKSILNEER
+57 LLDKITSILKEEKLL
-70 ISYNIFDGVDP
+70 YNVFDGVDP

-98 GADAM
+98 DADAM

-135 TAVKKPILPFI
+135 TAVKKQILPFI

-208 THAIEAYTVKV
+208 THAIEAYTVKA

-231 VELITHNLA
+231 IELISNNLVN
-240 RAVKGGGDIEARACM
+240 AVKNGEDIEARACM

-261 AGVAFSHSD
+261 AGIAFSHSD

-283 MYDAPHGICNA
+283 VYDAPHGICNA

-308 IEKYARIAKAMGE
+308 LEKYSRIAQAMGE
-321 TFETSREGAMKAV
+321 VFYTIEEGAMKAV
-334 ERIKKLA
+334 ERVKELA
-341 TEVGL
+341 VDVGL

-369 ISTDSNPREMSK
+369 ISTESNPREMTK
-381 EDYLVLFKKALAD
+381 EDYLTLFRRAMAD

>member
-1 MKKVMK
+1 
-7 MTNILKQFSF
+7 MTNILRQFSF

-27 GIVSKLADEI
+27 GIVSKLGDEL
-37 KKLGAQKVSIIT
+37 KKLGAQKVCIIT

-57 LLGKIKSILNEER
+57 LLGKIKPILNEEG
-70 ISYNIFDGVDP
+70 ISYSIFDGIDP
-81 NPKDRNVERGA
+81 NPKDRNVESGA
-92 QVVRSF
+92 RTVSSF
-98 GADAM
+98 QADAM
-103 VAIGGGSVIDC
+103 IAIGGGSVIDC

-119 VLVSHDGKR
+119 VLVSHGGER
-128 IKDFEGK
+128 IKDFEGRTK
-135 TAVKKPILPFI
+135 VKKPILPFV

-172 MTVRSPFMAAKVAL
+172 MTVKSPYMAAKIAM
-186 LDPKLTVTVPPHI
+186 LDPELTVTVPSHI

-240 RAVKGGGDIEARACM
+240 RAVKDGEDIEARASM

-261 AGVAFSHSD
+261 AGIAFSHSD

-283 MYDAPHGICNA
+283 IYDAPHGVCNA
-294 VLLPYVMEYNVEFC
+294 VLLPYVMEYNAECC

-334 ERIKKLA
+334 ERVKKLA
-341 TEVGL
+341 KEVGL
-346 PSFKSL
+346 PSFNSL
-352 GVKEEDLEKLAD
+352 GVKESDLERLAD
-364 MAAKN
+364 MAAGN